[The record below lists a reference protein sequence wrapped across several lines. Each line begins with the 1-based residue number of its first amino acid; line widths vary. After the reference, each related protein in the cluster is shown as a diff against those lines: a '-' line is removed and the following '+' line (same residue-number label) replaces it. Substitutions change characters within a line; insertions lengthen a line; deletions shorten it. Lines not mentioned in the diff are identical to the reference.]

1 MSEQADST
9 PLPTLII
16 LGTGYTGRVLFQQ
29 ARAAGRIV
37 FAASRAPDTNLQG
50 IPPEQRIR
58 FDLDRADTWDSI
70 PTRADV
76 VWTFPAVPPDTVCT
90 FGERIAPHLRRLIV
104 LGATSAYEGSL
115 QAVRGEPVD
124 ETASVDRSIARVQG
138 EELLRERYG
147 AIVLRVA
154 GIYGPGRNPLDWIR
168 QGLVG
173 YSHRY
178 VNLVHVEDVAAI
190 ILRIVEDGMPGDTY
204 NVSDGTPRRWS
215 EIMDAAAARWG
226 TAKPLPADPT
236 AGKRISNRKL
246 LAELGYTF
254 RYPDLYK
261 ALEELEQTK

>member
-1 MSEQADST
+1 MSERAIPT
-9 PLPTLII
+9 PLATLIV
-16 LGTGYTGRVLFQQ
+16 LGAGYTGRVLFRQ
-29 ARAAGRIV
+29 ARAEGRIV
-37 FAASRAPDTNLQG
+37 FAASRTPDTSLMD
-50 IPPEQRIR
+50 IPPEQRLR
-58 FDLDRADTWDSI
+58 FDLDRDDTWDAV
-70 PTRADV
+70 PPKADA
-76 VWTFPAVPPDTVCT
+76 VWTFPAVPPDTVRA
-90 FGERIAPHLRRLIV
+90 FGEQVVPRLRRLVV
-104 LGATSAYEGSL
+104 LGATSAYDGSP
-115 QAVRGEPVD
+115 QAVRGEPVE
-124 ETASVDRSIARVQG
+124 ETAPVDRTIARVQG

-168 QGLVG
+168 QGRVG

-178 VNLVHVEDVAAI
+178 VNLIHVEDLAAV
-190 ILRIVEDGMPGDTY
+190 ILRSLEDGTPGDTY

-246 LAELGYTF
+246 LAEFGYTL

-261 ALEELEQTK
+261 ALEELERNT

>member
-1 MSEQADST
+1 MSS
-9 PLPTLII
+9 PSLVI
-16 LGTGYTGRVLFQQ
+16 LGTGYTGRVLFRQ
-29 ARAAGRIV
+29 ARAEGRIV
-37 FAASRAPDTNLQG
+37 FAASRTPETHLLD
-50 IPPEQRIR
+50 IPPEQRLL
-58 FDLDRADTWDSI
+58 FDLDHHETWNAI
-70 PTRADV
+70 PTQADA
-76 VWTFPAVPPDTVCT
+76 VWTFPAVPPDTIT
-90 FGERIAPHLRRLIV
+90 AFGEQIAPHLRRLIV
-104 LGATSAYEGSL
+104 LGATSAYDGSP
-115 QAVRGEPVD
+115 QAMRGEPVD

-168 QGLVG
+168 QGRVG

-178 VNLVHVEDVAAI
+178 VNLIHVEDLAAI
-190 ILRIVEDGMPGDTY
+190 ILQALEDGMPGDTY

-246 LAELGYTF
+246 LAELGYTL

-261 ALEELEQTK
+261 ALEELEHKR

>member
-1 MSEQADST
+1 MSS
-9 PLPTLII
+9 PSLVI
-16 LGTGYTGRVLFQQ
+16 LGTGYTGRVLFRQ
-29 ARAAGRIV
+29 ARAEGRIV
-37 FAASRAPDTNLQG
+37 FAASRTPETNLLD
-50 IPPEQRIR
+50 IPPEQRLL
-58 FDLDRADTWDSI
+58 FDLDHHETWNAI
-70 PTRADV
+70 PTQADA
-76 VWTFPAVPPDTVCT
+76 VWTFPAVPPDTIGA
-90 FGERIAPHLRRLIV
+90 FGEQIAPHLRRLIV
-104 LGATSAYEGSL
+104 LGATSAYDGSP
-115 QAVRGEPVD
+115 QAMRGEPVD
-124 ETASVDRSIARVQG
+124 ETAAVDRSIARVQG

-168 QGLVG
+168 QGRVG

-178 VNLVHVEDVAAI
+178 VNLIHVEDLAAI
-190 ILRIVEDGMPGDTY
+190 ILQALEDGVPGDTY

-246 LAELGYTF
+246 LAELGYTL

-261 ALEELEQTK
+261 ALEELEHKR

>member
-1 MSEQADST
+1 MSS
-9 PLPTLII
+9 PSLVI
-16 LGTGYTGRVLFQQ
+16 LGTGYTGRVLFRQ
-29 ARAAGRIV
+29 ARAEGRIV
-37 FAASRAPDTNLQG
+37 FAASRTPETNLLD
-50 IPPEQRIR
+50 IPPEQRLL
-58 FDLDRADTWDSI
+58 FDLDHRETWNAI
-70 PTRADV
+70 PTQADA
-76 VWTFPAVPPDTVCT
+76 VWTFPAVPPDTIGA
-90 FGERIAPHLRRLIV
+90 FGEQIAPHLRRLIV
-104 LGATSAYEGSL
+104 LGATSAYDGSP
-115 QAVRGEPVD
+115 QAMRGEPVD

-168 QGLVG
+168 QGRVG

-178 VNLVHVEDVAAI
+178 VNLIHVEDLAAI
-190 ILRIVEDGMPGDTY
+190 ILQALEDGVPGDTY

-246 LAELGYTF
+246 LAELGYTL

-261 ALEELEQTK
+261 ALEELEHKR

>member
-1 MSEQADST
+1 MSEQTT

-16 LGTGYTGRVLFQQ
+16 LGTGYTGRALFRQ

-37 FAASRAPDTNLQG
+37 FAASRMPEKNLTG
-50 IPPEQRIR
+50 IPPEQRLL
-58 FDLDRADTWDSI
+58 FDLDRADTWDAI
-70 PTRADV
+70 PTHADV
-76 VWTFPAVPPDTVCT
+76 AWTFPAVPPDTVCT
-90 FGERIAPHLRRLIV
+90 FGEQVAPRLRRLIV
-104 LGATSAYEGSL
+104 LGATSAYDGSP

-124 ETASVDRSIARVQG
+124 ETAPVDRSIARVQG
-138 EELLRERYG
+138 EELLRERFG

-168 QGLVG
+168 QGRVG

-178 VNLVHVEDVAAI
+178 VNLIHVEDLAAI
-190 ILRIVEDGMPGDTY
+190 ILQSLEDGTPGDTY

-246 LAELGYTF
+246 LAELGYTL

-261 ALEELEQTK
+261 ALEELEQPR

>member
-1 MSEQADST
+1 MTSSN
-9 PLPTLII
+9 PPLII
-16 LGTGYTGRVLFQQ
+16 LGTGYTGRVLFRQ
-29 ARAAGRIV
+29 ARSEGRLV
-37 FAASRAPDTNLQG
+37 FAASRAPETNLKG
-50 IPPEQRIR
+50 IPPEQRLR
-58 FDLDRADTWDSI
+58 FDFGQDETWDAIPTQADT
-70 PTRADV
+70 
-76 VWTFPAVPPDTVCT
+76 VWTFPAVPPDRVCA
-90 FGERIAPHLRRLIV
+90 FGERIAPRLRRLVV
-104 LGATSAYEGSL
+104 LGATSAYDGSP
-115 QAVRGEPVD
+115 QAVRGEPV
-124 ETASVDRSIARVQG
+124 EESAPVDRSIARVQG

-168 QGLVG
+168 KGRVG

-178 VNLVHVEDVAAI
+178 VNLIHVEDLAAI
-190 ILRIVEDGMPGDTY
+190 ILRILEDGVPGDTY

-246 LAELGYTF
+246 LAELGYTL

-261 ALEELEQTK
+261 ALEELEKHT

>member
-1 MSEQADST
+1 MLFRSEAHLLD
-9 PLPTLII
+9 
-16 LGTGYTGRVLFQQ
+16 
-29 ARAAGRIV
+29 
-37 FAASRAPDTNLQG
+37 
-50 IPPEQRIR
+50 IPPEQRLL
-58 FDLDRADTWDSI
+58 FDLDHHETWNAI
-70 PTRADV
+70 PTQADA
-76 VWTFPAVPPDTVCT
+76 VWTFPAVPPDTIVA
-90 FGERIAPHLRRLIV
+90 FGEQVAHRLRRLVV
-104 LGATSAYEGSL
+104 LGATSAYDGSP
-115 QAVRGEPVD
+115 QAMRGEPVD

-168 QGLVG
+168 QGRVG

-178 VNLVHVEDVAAI
+178 VNLIHVEDLAAI
-190 ILRIVEDGMPGDTY
+190 IVQAVEDGVPGDTY

-246 LAELGYTF
+246 LAELGYTL

-261 ALEELEQTK
+261 ALEELEHKR